1 MLFRSLALGGEQ
13 IKNSI
18 VLVEEIYILMGQGRK
33 PYAAIL
39 QAGVNRLRPVFLV
52 VATTVLGMIPLLLD
66 PFFANMAAVI
76 MFGLAFAA
84 VLTMIFV
91 PVLYAIVFRVEIP
104 NPELAG
110 TPGTV

>member
-1 MLFRSLALGGEQ
+1 
-13 IKNSI
+13 
-18 VLVEEIYILMGQGRK
+18 MGQGKK

-52 VATTVLGMIPLLLD
+52 VATTVLGMITLLLD

-91 PVLYAIVFRVEIP
+91 PVLYAIVFRVEVP

-110 TPGTV
+110 APGTV